1 MDGFPTSTWYG
12 SIIKRLPTLQ
22 LPYKLSDYGQAN
34 LGRAGR
40 LMGMEIREQH
50 QAFCEAL

>member
-1 MDGFPTSTWYG
+1 MDVFPTSTWYG

-22 LPYKLSDYGQAN
+22 LPHKLSDHGQTTWVG
-34 LGRAGR
+34 LEDS
-40 LMGMEIREQH
+40 MGMEIREQH